1 MFRQQSEPRG
11 GVATEEP
18 VGDESCDQEVVNK
31 MYRAMA
37 QLVARLHGVQEVG
50 GSSPPSP
57 TSLFVHLTR
66 FFFKLSSHMWIIYLL
81 TNLYVL

>member
-57 TSLFVHLTR
+57 TIQEIPTFEEVAKLFH
-66 FFFKLSSHMWIIYLL
+66 I
-81 TNLYVL
+81 